1 MGINNTQTAYSF
13 GQMGSM
19 YINDTDSCKPPTG
32 KVIVG
37 ITVVEDCKFT
47 SLVADSDTSNG
58 LEYVGTTAAH
68 DAGAATATSGQ
79 NGEEIANTEV
89 FQAGLSIYGR
99 WTTVQ
104 LAEGKIIAYI
114 GD

>member
-19 YINDTDSCKPPTG
+19 YINDTDSCKPPTD
-32 KVIVG
+32 KVIVA

-47 SLVADSDTSNG
+47 SLVADNDTGNG
-58 LEYVGTTAAH
+58 LEYVGSTAAH
-68 DAGAATATSGQ
+68 DASSPSNTSGS
-79 NGEEIANTEV
+79 NGEEVANTEV